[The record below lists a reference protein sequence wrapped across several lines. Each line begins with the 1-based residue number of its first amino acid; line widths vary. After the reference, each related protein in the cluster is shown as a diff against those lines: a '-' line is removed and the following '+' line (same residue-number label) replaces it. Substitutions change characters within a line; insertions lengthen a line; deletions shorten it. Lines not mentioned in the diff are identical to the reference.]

1 MALKPVAVEC
11 KEREEI
17 KLYGLWAR
25 SNVFSWESEWENM
38 MMLYTRKS
46 GDQGKRYVIL
56 ENTDAK
62 GNCDMFVGGHTPGDG
77 TGEFTVPAGLYA
89 STVVTPKFGFLWG
102 GAMDNASLYLR
113 DEWPKTSGRR
123 LDDFRMEIRDMM
135 GKKPSIEILHRVLP
149 EEPEAAEE

>member
-17 KLYGLWAR
+17 KLYGLWSR

-77 TGEFTVPAGLYA
+77 TGEFTVPAGRVPPL
-89 STVVTPKFGFLWG
+89 SEGGGF
-102 GAMDNASLYLR
+102 AAKR
-113 DEWPKTSGRR
+113 RKGRER
-123 LDDFRMEIRDMM
+123 ND
-135 GKKPSIEILHRVLP
+135 
-149 EEPEAAEE
+149 